1 MVVDVKPSDKVCQEE
16 IFGPM
21 VVVMP
26 FDTDEEAIELANNTP
41 YGLNAIVQTR
51 DVGQAV
57 RVSEALEV
65 GTVWVNDWFVRD
77 LRVPLGGAKQSGIGR
92 EGGHY
97 GYEFYYETK
106 NVCIANS

>member
-21 VVVMP
+21 VVVLP
-26 FDTDEEAIELANNTP
+26 FDTEEEAIALANNTP

-51 DVGQAV
+51 DLGQAV

-77 LRVPLGGAKQSGIGR
+77 LRVPFGGAKQSGIGR

-106 NVCIANS
+106 NVCLANR